1 MLTYV
6 FVQVCPFLHGAQLH
20 TSHSS
25 ASQPAYAGSSEGKGQ
40 SHILHIYL
48 FTSFALCFPLIPV
61 LSEVYPPHHSNS
73 WIRPCILQEFTFIN
87 QLMLFLFL
95 QNVKKII
102 NRLKCKKNVVC
113 HIILG
118 IPVRRQVCLF
128 YLYTSL
134 GTHRCPSTLAIY
146 PRLHSNYYFSFF
158 SLKKST
164 HTTQNLKNKLRTFLM
179 VLSQTNGTFNGNLGV
194 P

>member
-25 ASQPAYAGSSEGKGQ
+25 ASQPAYAGSSEGTGQSHILHICLYIETSQPAYAGSSVGTGQ

-61 LSEVYPPHHSNS
+61 LSEVYPPHHSKS

-95 QNVKKII
+95 
-102 NRLKCKKNVVC
+102 
-113 HIILG
+113 
-118 IPVRRQVCLF
+118 
-128 YLYTSL
+128 
-134 GTHRCPSTLAIY
+134 
-146 PRLHSNYYFSFF
+146 
-158 SLKKST
+158 
-164 HTTQNLKNKLRTFLM
+164 
-179 VLSQTNGTFNGNLGV
+179 
-194 P
+194 